1 MQGSDFTSRR
11 CITRSKR
18 ANLLEFMVL
27 AKEEKLTN
35 FAPILPSCKTKKKGA
50 IIRILIIQGVW
61 MMTGTRSSL
70 HIAPIQSFGSPKV
83 RDFLGGVDFGTP
95 FLLHFLKKKR
105 KEKVSFSKSLL
116 VWIFTFRYEGKII
129 ESASTN

>member
-1 MQGSDFTSRR
+1 MHHKEQE
-11 CITRSKR
+11 SKPIGVHGFGEGRKINKFR
-18 ANLLEFMVL
+18 ADP
-27 AKEEKLTN
+27 AKLQN
-35 FAPILPSCKTKKKGA
+35 KKKGA

-95 FLLHFLKKKR
+95 FLLHFLEKKR